1 MVHIGNKS
9 PNWNRIKTEYIT
21 GEVSLRKL
29 SEKYRVP
36 WSTLRSRAYREKWG
50 KDRKSNMTKFEQN
63 AVRKT
68 AEQTADNATV
78 AAQIRS
84 KLLRRLER
92 EIDSLPDMI
101 GSETHN
107 SVTESDLK
115 GGKRVRKEMV
125 KSYKLRDLA
134 AAYKDL
140 TSDMMQTEQKAPD
153 FSILDGI
160 ADRMKEKANGK
171 TDGKITGK

>member
-1 MVHIGNKS
+1 MLSNRGVILIDKAK
-9 PNWNRIKTEYIT
+9 PDWNRIKTEYVT

-68 AEQTADNATV
+68 AEQTADNAAI
-78 AAQIRS
+78 AARIKT
-84 KLLRRLER
+84 KLLLKLER
-92 EIDSLPDMI
+92 EIDSLPDKI
-101 GSETHN
+101 GSELFNTAVEYGKN
-107 SVTESDLK
+107 EK
-115 GGKRVRKEMV
+115 GLRTRKE
-125 KSYKLRDLA
+125 SSQGYKLRDLT

-140 TSDMMQTEQKAPD
+140 TDDMQTAA
-153 FSILDGI
+153 GI
-160 ADRMKEKANGK
+160 DVEDLSPLVELLR
-171 TDGKITGK
+171 